1 MHLFPARPRLLLA
14 GFAAAAAL
22 AALGFSTSAVAQAQ
36 FASLPAPK
44 AVAAPT
50 ASVAA
55 TEKTYSKDAS
65 KHLYSVYSDQIHKGK
80 LPPMLVGVAIV
91 NTTIDGEG
99 RVTAVDI
106 LRPPA
111 MKEIAPWVEG
121 MIRAAA
127 PYPAPAKLG
136 QSVTWHEIFLVESG
150 GKFQVDALTEGQ
162 RSK

>member
-1 MHLFPARPRLLLA
+1 MHFSLARPHLLLA
-14 GFAAAAAL
+14 GLAAL
-22 AALGFSTSAVAQAQ
+22 AFSASALAQAQ
-36 FASLPAPK
+36 FASVPAPK
-44 AVAAPT
+44 VIAVPT

-65 KHLYSVYSDQIHKGK
+65 KHLYNVYPEQVLKGK

-91 NTTIDGEG
+91 NTTIDATGQ
-99 RVTAVDI
+99 VTSVDV

-111 MKEIAPWVEG
+111 MKEISPWVEG

-136 QSVTWHEIFLVESG
+136 QSVTWHEIFLVDSS

-162 RSK
+162 RSR